1 VGDRVKVVF
10 LSQLKFLRT
19 LACKVTSGFL
29 LVVLASC
36 GGGSSNDSGG
46 TTATQLQGYY
56 QATALIGGLNKEF
69 MALIVPSTGV
79 NAKWYGWHFISED
92 VNGDGNEA
100 NLFTGTLSLGSN
112 GAAQSTNSGVLSFSS
127 AVPWKEGTG
136 SIGITK
142 GSLSSYVANMNYTP
156 AGSTQVQVAMN
167 ATAAANNVYQF
178 NQTSTHASLTGTWNG
193 AWSSAGNV
201 ITANLVFQNN
211 GTLLSA
217 TTFVNCNV
225 NSAAPNGLSLTP
237 VSGANYFNATV
248 TLPVTLCS
256 WSTTNPKIL
265 TGVGFIHASGLPL
278 TPNRLEL
285 MLIDDQ
291 GRGIIS
297 FRGVK

>member
-1 VGDRVKVVF
+1 M
-10 LSQLKFLRT
+10 S
-19 LACKVTSGFL
+19 
-29 LVVLASC
+29 LVVP
-36 GGGSSNDSGG
+36 
-46 TTATQLQGYY
+46 T
-56 QATALIGGLNKEF
+56 
-69 MALIVPSTGV
+69 TGV
-79 NAKWYGWHFISED
+79 NAKWYGWHFIGED

-156 AGSTQVQVAMN
+156 AGSTQVQVAIN

-178 NQTSTHASLTGTWNG
+178 NQTSTHASLTGSW
-193 AWSSAGNV
+193 
-201 ITANLVFQNN
+201 
-211 GTLLSA
+211 
-217 TTFVNCNV
+217 
-225 NSAAPNGLSLTP
+225 
-237 VSGANYFNATV
+237 
-248 TLPVTLCS
+248 PVTLCS

-265 TGVGFIHASGLPL
+265 NGVGFIHASGLPL

>member
-1 VGDRVKVVF
+1 M
-10 LSQLKFLRT
+10 
-19 LACKVTSGFL
+19 A
-29 LVVLASC
+29 C
-36 GGGSSNDSGG
+36 GGSSSNDSS
-46 TTATQLQGYY
+46 TASNPTSSNSSNNNSDSSTQLQGFY
-56 QATALIGGLNKEF
+56 QATALIGGVNKEF
-69 MALIVPSTGV
+69 MSLVVPTTGV
-79 NAKWYGWHFISED
+79 NAKWYGWHFIHED
-92 VNGDGNEA
+92 VNNVGDEA

-112 GAAQSTNSGVLSFSS
+112 GVAQSSNSGILSYSS
-127 AVPWKEGTG
+127 AIPWKEGTG
-136 SIGITK
+136 SIGITQ

-156 AGSTQVQVAMN
+156 AGSTQVQVVMN

-178 NQTSTHASLTGTWNG
+178 NQTSTHASLTGSWSG

-211 GTLLSA
+211 GTLQSA
-217 TTFVNCNV
+217 TTFVNCDV
-225 NSAAPNGLSLTP
+225 NSTAPNGLSLTP

-248 TLPVTLCS
+248 TLPVTQCS

-265 TGVGFIHASGLPL
+265 TGVGFIHASGIPL

-285 MLIDDQ
+285 MLIDSN